1 MKMVLL
7 LSLASVVMF
16 SLQLYGEP
24 KVAYAYKVSRFPFYV
39 YQDAT
44 SKINNYVLTGWTGD
58 YRQLKVDSRYKESDT
73 EENTCVKLSY
83 VPRMDSKYGFT
94 GISFQ
99 ANPENFWGSLRG
111 GYDLTKAKRLFL
123 FARGE
128 RGGEKVEFGMRKL
141 HMNEMTQSVGVIS
154 LTKDWKLYEIDL
166 SGLTFN
172 DMAGGF
178 YVILRSKVYS
188 ETVYLDEIYY
198 SKDTE
203 PAFTILPKRAG
214 KSKS

>member
-1 MKMVLL
+1 MRKILL
-7 LSLASVVMF
+7 MSLASLVMF
-16 SLQLYGEP
+16 SMQLYGEP

-58 YRQLKVDSRYKESDT
+58 YRQMKIDSRYKENDR
-73 EENTCVKLSY
+73 EENTCIRISY
-83 VPRMDSKYGFT
+83 VPRVDSKFGYT
-94 GISFQ
+94 GLSFQ

-111 GYDLTKAKRLFL
+111 GYDLTGSKRLFF
-123 FARGE
+123 FARGD
-128 RGGEKVEFGMRKL
+128 RGGEQIEFGMRR
-141 HMNEMTQSVGVIS
+141 HQVNEMTKSSGKIT

-166 SGLTFN
+166 SGLGFK

-178 YVILRSKVYS
+178 FVILKSKVYS